1 MRLAA
6 FVRVAALAV
15 VGLVVSATLWAGQAE
30 DFADGKALG
39 NARKADVVTNIRNG
53 TAKATDPNFNDN
65 APQKALYGNSNLST
79 ATAVQ
84 NALCAS
90 KPSDPSCA
98 AAAVGTAQRPKQYM
112 SNADPALSAAKVTDD
127 PSVILGNIASTY
139 SACASDTM
147 LLSPATFATTTCA
160 LNVNAWSS
168 NTCTKTLD
176 VVTSQKFNCTEG
188 TWMASGKAIRYGP
201 DTMYAEALC
210 EPNRKDGKTHFRVRA
225 EGAKGACNGWQEF
238 DVDMTHVTPT
248 SDVMPTPVAVVM
260 PHWGGACHNV
270 SVYAVGTGCQQGKCQ
285 QSLQFFDAGGYQP
298 KYTCPAGQLT
308 GDRVLAPN
316 CYTNAMDNYVCDAP
330 TPQNPALCYAAA
342 TAPGDPPPPDFVWA
356 QGDGLWSF
364 WKPVGGATANGYTM
378 VNGAGHWDIAMNFA
392 QPQVSQVE
400 GDYWT
405 NTCEPFEAKTVRAA
419 LPADGVNPTVPVVLP
434 VVSSSASEQ
443 CVRTNS
449 TCTDGPSTRVIDGVS
464 VTRTCWAYSN
474 TFDCTTINTASPGTG
489 GGGGTGTTPAPTP
502 APTPPGVPRPAPP
515 RKGIVLDNTAAA
527 ASGFASSSLT
537 ATTTPAAATATSG
550 GSCTDPALGA
560 CTQVGAVTCVQAD
573 AQGRC
578 LNATANFSCKQ
589 SEAVYGPALN
599 CGSTSFCPGG
609 TCYDKASPPDPDF
622 AQAVTMLEA
631 SREVGQYLDPAT
643 LKVFK
648 GFANGCDKN
657 LWGLNSCCKGTG
669 TNAAAMFNN
678 LSVATDAISATG
690 RAAFSNYTY
699 DALFTSDAPNFVI
712 NGFESLFGTGMDSAL
727 VGVLAGDL
735 SVEAFLVEMIPGP
748 WSIAMLIIQYSGML
762 DCPQEQQVTAMKR
775 DAGLCHSLGEYCS
788 KRAPFGALNVGKC
801 MTMTENYCCFPSR
814 LAKIVNEQGKGQLGL
829 NWGTAQA
836 PDCGGFTMDQLQ
848 SLDFSAMD
856 LSEFYA
862 EIVPTLPNLST
873 LQSNGLGKKTSCYY
887 GAGKC

>member
-6 FVRVAALAV
+6 FVRVATTVV
-15 VGLVVSATLWAGQAE
+15 VGLVVSAALWAGQAE

-39 NARKADVVTNIRNG
+39 NARKADVVNNIRNG

-98 AAAVGTAQRPKQYM
+98 AAAVGTTQRPKQYV

-260 PHWGGACHNV
+260 PHWGGACRNV

-285 QSLQFFDAGGYQP
+285 QTLQFFDGGGYQP
-298 KYTCPAGQLT
+298 KYVCPAGQLT
-308 GDRVLAPN
+308 GDRVTVPN
-316 CYTNAMDNYVCDAP
+316 CYTNASDNYVCD
-330 TPQNPALCYAAA
+330 TPVPQAASVCFAA
-342 TAPGDPPPPDFVWA
+342 TMPATDPPPAGVILGW
-356 QGDGLWSF
+356 GDGVYGYWQA
-364 WKPVGGATANGYTM
+364 VGSATASGYTKSE
-378 VNGAGHWDIAMNFA
+378 GAGHWDIPINFDQPNVA
-392 QPQVSQVE
+392 QIE

-405 NTCEPFEAKTVRAA
+405 NNCEALEAKTVRAA
-419 LPADGVNPTVPVVLP
+419 LPADGVNPTTAVVLP
-434 VVSSSASEQ
+434 VISSTASEQ

-515 RKGIVLDNTAAA
+515 RKGIVLDA
-527 ASGFASSSLT
+527 T
-537 ATTTPAAATATSG
+537 ATTTATTTTTATATATTATVG

-589 SEAVYGPALN
+589 SDAVYGPALN

-609 TCYDKASPPDPDF
+609 TCYDKTSPADPDF

-631 SREVGQYLDPAT
+631 SREAGQYVDPAT

-648 GFANGCDKN
+648 GFDNRCDKD
-657 LWGLNSCCKGTG
+657 LWGLKSCCKSGG
-669 TNAAAMFNN
+669 SNAFAAFNN
-678 LSVATDAISATG
+678 LSVAASAVSSVG
-690 RAAFSNYTY
+690 KAAFSNYTY

-712 NGFESLFGTGMDSAL
+712 NGFESLFGTGFDSGLA
-727 VGVLAGDL
+727 GMMAGDL
-735 SVEAFLVEMIPGP
+735 SVESFLMELVPGP
-748 WSIAMLIIQYSGML
+748 WTIAMLAIQFSGLL

-775 DAGLCHSLGEYCS
+775 DAGLCHAMGDYCS
-788 KRAPFGALNVGKC
+788 RKDFLGNC
-801 MTMTENYCCFPSR
+801 MKKTESYCCFPSR
-814 LAKIVNEQGKGQLGL
+814 LAKIVNEQGKGQLGMT
-829 NWGTAQA
+829 WGSPQA

-848 SLDFSAMD
+848 SLDFSTMD

-862 EIVPTLPNLST
+862 EIAPTLPNLST
-873 LQSNGLGKKTSCYY
+873 LQSNGLAKKASCYY